1 MNWDKS
7 PSVLNRAGNC
17 LSGFCKATISP
28 VLVLPFLGESML
40 SYTLKDFEAAPAPI
54 HVLYSTIL
62 PDHPLVVSNPKSGS
76 LNSPINLFLNS
87 SNSFLLTTES

>member
-7 PSVLNRAGNC
+7 PSVLNRAGYC

-40 SYTLKDFEAAPAPI
+40 PCALKDFEAAPAPT

-62 PDHPLVVSNPKSGS
+62 PDPPLPV
-76 LNSPINLFLNS
+76 LNHVKHRQSCL
-87 SNSFLLTTES
+87 